1 MNKLMYLWFAVKT
14 VFCTCAPDH
23 KANDFK
29 KVRSQYKINKIG
41 KLPAVASES
50 SGLAGANASGTFWT
64 NNDSGGKPELYEF
77 DLAGKLVSTKSIPD
91 SKNHDWEDLARDSDG
106 NIYIG
111 DFGNNS
117 MPRTQFEIYKFN
129 PSKSA
134 TEKIT
139 FKYANQG
146 EQAGSPEKPLFDC
159 ESFFYHEGQLWLFS
173 KNWGKDHI
181 VKLYRLSAQPGDYQL
196 TPLDSIG
203 ITSQITSA
211 DISPDGK
218 TFALL
223 TYGKVLLFGVTG
235 KDINFRKPLGCF
247 RLVKKQNE
255 AIVFLNN
262 TDMLV
267 TNEQGNIYRITRR

>member
-41 KLPAVASES
+41 KLPDVASES
-50 SGLAGANASGTFWT
+50 SGLARANASDTFWT
-64 NNDSGGKPELYEF
+64 HNDSGGKPELFQF
-77 DLAGKLVSTKSIPD
+77 DLAGKLVSTKSVPD
-91 SKNHDWEDLARDSDG
+91 SKNYDWEDLAQDHDG

-111 DFGNNS
+111 DFGNNNV
-117 MPRTQFEIYKFN
+117 PRTSFEIYKFD
-129 PSKSA
+129 PTRSE

-139 FKYANQG
+139 FKYKSQG
-146 EQAGSPEKPLFDC
+146 ERVGSPQKPLFDC
-159 ESFFYHEGQLWLFS
+159 ESFFYHEGSLWLVS
-173 KNWGKDHI
+173 KNWGDDQI
-181 VKLYRLSAQPGDYQL
+181 VKLYRMPAQPGDYAVAAI
-196 TPLDSIG
+196 DSIG
-203 ITSQITSA
+203 ITSPVTSA

-223 TYGKVLLFGVTG
+223 TYGKVLLFGVSG
-235 KDINFRKPLGCF
+235 KDINFRKPIGCF

-267 TNEQGNIYRITRR
+267 TNEQGDIYRITYR